1 MSDTIY
7 YSPEDFIKSSKFD
20 AHIHYDTF
28 DDSFLRKAGKANIR
42 LLSIN
47 TDTGFPID
55 TQFEI
60 GSSLKKRHPQSFN
73 FIGTFDAT
81 VFASGSFAEDTME
94 QIRKCVTAGARGIK
108 IWKNIGMVLKNE
120 DGQHVMADDPVF
132 DPIYA
137 FLEKEKIPLLAHL
150 GEPRNCWLPYKQMT
164 IPDDVLY
171 YHRNPSYH
179 LYMHPEIPSY
189 ERQIEAR
196 DHILERYPNLI
207 FVGAHLGSME
217 WSLEEVAKRMDR
229 FPNFFVDLSG
239 RFGHIFEHAFQDR
252 SCVVNFFEKYQNRIL
267 YGSDWHVSK
276 FNKRHWM
283 KLFCK
288 CFPHAYMEL
297 IYRHMRQIFK
307 KHWLFLA
314 TDQMI
319 KTGKLS
325 NTPHSPEHL
334 QGLRLPRKVVDRIFY
349 ENAVEVYLNEK

>member
-7 YSPEDFIKSSKFD
+7 YSPEDFIKSPKFD

-28 DDSFLRKAGKANIR
+28 DDLFLRKAEKANIR

-47 TDTGFPID
+47 TDTGFPIV
-55 TQFEI
+55 TQFKI
-60 GSSLKKRHPQSFN
+60 GWFLKICYPRSFN
-73 FIGTFDAT
+73 FISTFDAT
-81 VFASGSFAEDTME
+81 AFASKAFAENIVK
-94 QIRKCVTAGARGIK
+94 QIKKYMAAGARGVK
-108 IWKNIGMVLKNE
+108 IWKNIGMGLKNE
-120 DGQHVMADDPVF
+120 AGRYIMADDPAF
-132 DPIYA
+132 YPIYA
-137 FLEKEKIPLLAHL
+137 FLEKERIPLLAHL

-171 YHRNPSYH
+171 YHRNPDYH

-189 ERQIEAR
+189 ERQIVAR

-217 WSLEEVAKRMDR
+217 WSLEEVAKRMDKY
-229 FPNFFVDLSG
+229 PNFYVDLSG
-239 RFGHIFEHAFQDR
+239 RFGHIFEHAFHDR
-252 SCVVNFFEKYQNRIL
+252 DCVVSFFEKYQSRIL

-276 FNKRHWM
+276 FNKRRWM

-288 CFPHAYMEL
+288 CFPNIYMRL
-297 IYRHMRQIFK
+297 VFRHMRHTFK

-319 KTGKLS
+319 KTGKLT

-334 QGLRLPRKVVDRIFY
+334 KGLKLPRKVVDRIFY